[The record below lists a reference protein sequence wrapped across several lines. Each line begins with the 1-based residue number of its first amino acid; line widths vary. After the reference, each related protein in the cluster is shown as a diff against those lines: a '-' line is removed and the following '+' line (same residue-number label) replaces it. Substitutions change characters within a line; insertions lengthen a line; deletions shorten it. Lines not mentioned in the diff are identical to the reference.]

1 MKYGIMRMT
10 ARFCWIKN
18 IVQATWFASM
28 LCLSAAF
35 MATPGQAQNLFAP
48 VAKVNG
54 SAITLFDLEQRVA
67 LLKMLRTG
75 GDLQAEALKR
85 LINEKLQLDV
95 ARSLNV
101 ALTDEEIANGVDE
114 FAGRNNLTGE
124 QLIAAISGEGVDP
137 NGFLQFVEAGLV
149 WRQVVSQR
157 FAGTTFI
164 TDAEVDRALNLLGTQ
179 GSVRVLFS
187 EIFLPTNTPQNAAI
201 TQDLA
206 PQIAALRTTA
216 EFSDAARRFS
226 AAPSRERGGR
236 VPGWVK
242 LDEVPALI
250 RPLMLTMRPGEVAG
264 PIEIPNAVGL
274 FQLRAREEF
283 IAPAAGNPTLDYA
296 SYLIAG
302 GRSPAALARA
312 ADVRASVD
320 VCDDLY
326 EIAQNQPPEVL
337 ERNIRPMSEIPR
349 DVAQELAQLDAG
361 EHSTTLTRANGQTL
375 VFLMLCERIREA
387 DKAPTRDQMR
397 QQLNN
402 QRLNELA
409 AAYLLDL
416 RADAIISL
424 P

>member
-1 MKYGIMRMT
+1 MT
-10 ARFCWIKN
+10 ARFCWITN
-18 IVQATWFASM
+18 SMQAIWLAAL
-28 LCLSAAF
+28 LCLSSTGW
-35 MATPGQAQNLFAP
+35 ATQSQAQNLFAP

-54 SAITLFDLEQRVA
+54 SAITRFDVEQRIA

-85 LINEKLQLDV
+85 LVNEKLQLDA
-95 ARSLNV
+95 ARVLGIV
-101 ALTDEEIANGVDE
+101 LTDDEVATGVDE

-124 QLIAAISGEGVDP
+124 QLIAAITNEGIDP
-137 NGFLQFVEAGLV
+137 NGFRQFVKAGLA
-149 WRQVVSQR
+149 WRQLVGQR
-157 FAGTTFI
+157 FSGTVFI

-187 EIFLPTNTPQNAAI
+187 EIFLPTNNPKNAAI
-201 TQDLA
+201 TAELA
-206 PQIAALRTTA
+206 PQIAALRTIA

-242 LDEVPALI
+242 LEEVPALI
-250 RPLMLTMRPGEVAG
+250 RPLMLTMRPGEVTD
-264 PIEIPNAVGL
+264 PVEIPNAVGL

-283 IAPAAGNPTLDYA
+283 VAPVASNPTLDYA

-302 GRSPAALARA
+302 GRSPAALAQA
-312 ADVRASVD
+312 AKVRASVD

-326 EIAQNQPPEVL
+326 EVARKQPPEVL
-337 ERNIRPMSEIPR
+337 ERTLLPSSEIPR
-349 DVAQELAQLDAG
+349 GVAQELARLDAG
-361 EHSTTLTRANGQTL
+361 EVSTALTRANGQTL
-375 VFLMLCERIREA
+375 VFLMLCERTRAPETP
-387 DKAPTRDQMR
+387 PTRDQMR
-397 QQLNN
+397 QRLTNL
-402 QRLNELA
+402 RLNELA
-409 AAYLLDL
+409 AAYLLTL